1 MNTSYPVRS
10 GADCS
15 YGFSPAAMRRAM
27 VVTLASSIACPC
39 STRCS
44 PARTAASK
52 PDAALALAM
61 TRNVVLRVLASMR
74 SMAILSLSG
83 KSSRMV
89 ESVHAWVLRLNAGR
103 SVAGLRTVAGESPY
117 TRGSLA
123 QVRPS
128 WVRIVTSNAR
138 RPTSRVQPRHE
149 GPAR

>member
-10 GADCS
+10 GTDCS

-61 TRNVVLRVLASMR
+61 TVLLQCLFDRFGSVFPQCGLMVFPGVVIV
-74 SMAILSLSG
+74 
-83 KSSRMV
+83 SR
-89 ESVHAWVLRLNAGR
+89 
-103 SVAGLRTVAGESPY
+103 
-117 TRGSLA
+117 
-123 QVRPS
+123 
-128 WVRIVTSNAR
+128 
-138 RPTSRVQPRHE
+138 
-149 GPAR
+149 